1 MESTPTTEV
10 SKLSTTG
17 ELTIASAARGPSPTL
32 AVRRPLDES
41 RPEIAGRTLR
51 SHSRGGR
58 SSVCAQDPPSQAGS
72 FPLCRRTSSMD
83 RATRPN
89 RPSSEPEML
98 PDRPFPTSVGMD
110 PSPPPLET
118 ISSDTPPSLVPT
130 DTSDEASASFHST
143 PDFHNQPQAPEYYT
157 GPAQKAKFYSGSHNQ
172 ELYNRPQYYPGP
184 SKQEKFYNSVPN
196 WIVMANSTNTFKRR
210 LDIYIYW
217 HDQEIIYDFHAQ
229 LQGTGSRSEV
239 FRYN

>member
-1 MESTPTTEV
+1 MESAPITEV
-10 SKLSTTG
+10 SNLSTTG

-32 AVRRPLDES
+32 AVRRPLDEG

-72 FPLCRRTSSMD
+72 FPLCRTSSMD

-89 RPSSEPEML
+89 KPSSEPKML

-130 DTSDEASASFHST
+130 DASDEASASFHST
-143 PDFHNQPQAPEYYT
+143 PDFHNPPQTSNSQTLNSPLEIYTGSHTEYKSGHTPQTSNFYT
-157 GPAQKAKFYSGSHNQ
+157 GPEHRESYTSPH
-172 ELYNRPQYYPGP
+172 
-184 SKQEKFYNSVPN
+184 
-196 WIVMANSTNTFKRR
+196 T
-210 LDIYIYW
+210 
-217 HDQEIIYDFHAQ
+217 
-229 LQGTGSRSEV
+229 RSEETSD
-239 FRYN
+239 FYTLLYHTIPWSGG